1 MGLPPALAARLA
13 KRGLI
18 TPSSNEDK
26 KQDEEEEVIAENYD
40 APSAAD
46 DNNDEFGNL
55 LPPDWEKV
63 FNAEHGTWYYWD
75 TTSGKVSWL
84 PPSDPEAFI
93 TYPAG
98 SKQLVVE
105 EPPPMINIDSIPL
118 PSMPPAPVAPRDDI
132 LSRGGKRDA
141 GRFDQ
146 RAPPKKKRTNDDEF
160 DPMDPS
166 AYSDA
171 PKGNWA
177 TGLQKLDDAKTGVDS
192 TASGPLFQQRPY
204 PSPGEVLRRNTQA
217 RQEVGPA
224 KPWQ

>member
-18 TPSSNEDK
+18 TQTEEKQESND
-26 KQDEEEEVIAENYD
+26 DEEEVIAENYD

-63 FNAEHGTWYYWD
+63 FNPEHGTWYYWEVS
-75 TTSGKVSWL
+75 TGKVSWL

-98 SKQLVVE
+98 SKLAEVDP
-105 EPPPMINIDSIPL
+105 PPPMISVDSIPL
-118 PSMPPAPVAPRDDI
+118 PPSMPAPPPARDD
-132 LSRGGKRDA
+132 SRGKRDA
-141 GRFDQ
+141 ERSNQ
-146 RAPPKKKRTNDDEF
+146 RSLAAKKKRATNDDEF

-166 AYSDA
+166 SYSDA
-171 PKGNWA
+171 PKGNWG
-177 TGLQKLDDAKTGVDS
+177 TGLKKLDDAKTGVDS
-192 TASGPLFQQRPY
+192 TANGPLFQQRPY

>member
-18 TPSSNEDK
+18 TSSNDDR

-93 TYPAG
+93 TYPAD
-98 SKQLVVE
+98 SVKQLAVE

-118 PSMPPAPVAPRDDI
+118 PSMPPAPVSVKDNTT
-132 LSRGGKRDA
+132 RGGKRDSA
-141 GRFDQ
+141 RIDVKT
-146 RAPPKKKRTNDDEF
+146 AAKKKRTHDDEF

-177 TGLQKLDDAKTGVDS
+177 TGLKKLDDAKTGVDS
-192 TASGPLFQQRPY
+192 TANGPLFQQRPY

-224 KPWQ
+224 KPW